1 MQSRNTA
8 IDLEGKNGVGING
21 GPLWLNGN
29 DMIKSAAYVDEYA
42 VKRCN
47 DIISVDNLLDEYM
60 PVQTEKG
67 LRLIKKFTSI
77 TDEGAENVVDYGDII
92 SALVIKVS
100 ELSKKINNF
109 EGEKN
114 DRITIKHR

>member
-1 MQSRNTA
+1 
-8 IDLEGKNGVGING
+8 
-21 GPLWLNGN
+21 
-29 DMIKSAAYVDEYA
+29 MIKSAAYVDEYA

-47 DIISVDNLLDEYM
+47 DTIHVDNLLDEYM

-77 TDEGAENVVDYGDII
+77 NDESAENTVDYGDII

-100 ELSKKINNF
+100 ELTKKINDLD
-109 EGEKN
+109 GERN
-114 DRITIKHR
+114 G